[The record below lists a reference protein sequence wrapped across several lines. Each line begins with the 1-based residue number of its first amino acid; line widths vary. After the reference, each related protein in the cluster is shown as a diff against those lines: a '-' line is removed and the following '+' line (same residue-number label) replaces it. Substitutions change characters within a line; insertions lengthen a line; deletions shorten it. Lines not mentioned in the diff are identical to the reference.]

1 MNLPRSSRR
10 SFLKA
15 TLAAGV
21 APLILPS
28 HIWSAETKPNSRR
41 TVGFIGIGKQM
52 PGLMGGFLGK
62 EEVQGVAVCDVDT
75 NRRND
80 GKKIVEDHYAKVA
93 GSDFKGCTTY

>member
-28 HIWSAETKPNSRR
+28 RIWSAETKPNSRLGI
-41 TVGFIGIGKQM
+41 GFIGIGKQM
-52 PGLMGGFLGK
+52 RGHISGFMGK
-62 EEVQGVAVCDVDT
+62 SEAQAV
-75 NRRND
+75 
-80 GKKIVEDHYAKVA
+80 
-93 GSDFKGCTTY
+93 